1 MSKKGDV
8 TTDTRADAKVT
19 SKDDL
24 APGELAPG
32 DLAPG
37 DLAPGDLAP
46 GDLAV
51 DGALV
56 RTLAALLAETGLSEI
71 EYAVGDR
78 RIRVARNVSGIVSA
92 AGTFAAA
99 PVPAAAPAAEP
110 ALATHPGAVK
120 APMVGTVY
128 LSPQPEAPTF
138 AKLGDMVS
146 AGQPLLI
153 IEAMK
158 VMNQIRAPRA
168 GRLAQILV
176 EDGTP
181 VEYGEVVMVL
191 E

>member
-1 MSKKGDV
+1 MSKQG
-8 TTDTRADAKVT
+8 
-19 SKDDL
+19 DL
-24 APGELAPG
+24 ATDPPAGDLPG
-32 DLAPG
+32 DLT
-37 DLAPGDLAP
+37 
-46 GDLAV
+46 V
-51 DGALV
+51 DGTLV

-78 RIRVARNVSGIVSA
+78 RIRVARNA
-92 AGTFAAA
+92 AAAISLAPASTATATGTPSAAA
-99 PVPAAAPAAEP
+99 PSAEP
-110 ALATHPGAVK
+110 SFAAHPGAVK

-128 LSPQPEAPTF
+128 LSPQPEAPPF
-138 AKLGDMVS
+138 AKLGDTVS

-168 GRLAQILV
+168 GRLTQILV
-176 EDGTP
+176 DDGAP

>member
-1 MSKKGDV
+1 MPKNV
-8 TTDTRADAKVT
+8 DAPEDSQRNLT
-19 SKDDL
+19 
-24 APGELAPG
+24 
-32 DLAPG
+32 
-37 DLAPGDLAP
+37 
-46 GDLAV
+46 V
-51 DGALV
+51 DSELV

-71 EYAVGDR
+71 EYAVGER
-78 RIRVARNVSGIVSA
+78 RIRVARNPVA
-92 AGTFAAA
+92 AAA
-99 PVPAAAPAAEP
+99 PATPPPAAAANGAAPAAEQS
-110 ALATHPGAVK
+110 LAAHAGAVK

-128 LSPQPEAPTF
+128 LSPQPEAPPF
-138 AKLGDMVS
+138 AKLGDMIA

-176 EDGTP
+176 EDGAP